1 MSNFPDAEEIVDPS
15 TTNPLSQ
22 HKEIILDSDAQDS
35 QSSEENEATMNKE
48 NGADPMDFELSLF
61 PASSIFGA
69 NVFHQ
74 LQGEFTKNL
83 KVCLIKYF
91 INAIFAQN
99 LFEWFAISLILCGI

>member
-61 PASSIFGA
+61 HSRLENLVNHCLKLIDFHMKRNSISIR
-69 NVFHQ
+69 NDVRNH
-74 LQGEFTKNL
+74 LQ
-83 KVCLIKYF
+83 
-91 INAIFAQN
+91 
-99 LFEWFAISLILCGI
+99 